1 MTNKELL
8 PTKIVVIHDDMDENY
23 PLIVMLRDKYSDENV
38 LLFKHSQEGLDF
50 VLRNLG
56 KKMVVLL
63 DKNFKDKND
72 ISGLKV
78 FEKIR
83 EKTAL
88 VYVVLISANSITDFL
103 EDELKTLINKDLFKL
118 EKFTNDYT
126 DIIALID
133 EAVNSTDMRVDSALE
148 QWIAMHPEEDRNKP
162 FITTRDGKVYTL
174 GEILEEIR
182 LQTPYG
188 KEVERKI
195 LMLSVDMLARGKKQ
209 IDG

>member
-1 MTNKELL
+1 MTNIELL

-23 PLIVMLRDKYSDENV
+23 PLIVMLKDKYSDEGV
-38 LLFKHSQEGLDF
+38 VLFKHSQEGLDF
-50 VLRNLG
+50 VLNNLG
-56 KKMVVLL
+56 RKMVVLL

-88 VYVVLISANSITDFL
+88 VYVVLISANSITDFS
-103 EDELKTLINKDLFKL
+103 EEELKTLINKDLFKL

-126 DIIALID
+126 DIINLMD
-133 EAVNSTDMRVDSALE
+133 EAVNNIDKRVDSALE
-148 QWIAMHPEEDRNKP
+148 EWITMHPEEDKDKP
-162 FITTRDGKVYTL
+162 YITTREGKTYTL
-174 GEILEEIR
+174 GDILEEIR

-195 LMLSVDMLARGKKQ
+195 IMLAVDMLARGKKQ
-209 IDG
+209 ID

>member
-1 MTNKELL
+1 MSTELA

-38 LLFKHSQEGLDF
+38 TLFKHSKEGLNF
-50 VLRNLG
+50 VLDNLG

-63 DKNFKDKND
+63 DKNFKDKKD

-88 VYVVLISANSITDFL
+88 VFVVLISANSITDFT
-103 EDELKTLINKDLFKL
+103 EDELKILVNKDLFKL

-126 DIIALID
+126 SIISLID
-133 EAVNSTDMRVDSALE
+133 EAVNSIDMRVDAA
-148 QWIAMHPEEDRNKP
+148 IEDWLMANNLNDDRPILITETNQYTLKQILHEIRMETSIGRDFVKKVNNLTIELIMRNK
-162 FITTRDGKVYTL
+162 
-174 GEILEEIR
+174 E
-182 LQTPYG
+182 
-188 KEVERKI
+188 KI
-195 LMLSVDMLARGKKQ
+195 Q
-209 IDG
+209 